1 MIYHLARLSIFALSV
16 CAWIRPAPAVEP
28 GATGSQPAGGDPI
41 KVPLARGFSWAA
53 GREPRQRSLTAGV
66 RNVALAT
73 EGSFVAVDS
82 LSLFGRN
89 DGTYGG
95 FDFEC
100 KPEQLND
107 GRHVTDPALRLP
119 HGNRWI
125 SQVDRKHPHWA
136 WIGFAGPRRIGRVVV
151 RCSSVENYPT
161 DFRGQYSPDNGVT
174 VKDLFGVRDQKP
186 DAKTMAMEFRF
197 EPVLADNFR
206 LFIDR
211 SASTTH
217 SNFTQL
223 SEIEIFGEGDEMR
236 PTIKSAPG
244 LRDVKPILSPGAG
257 DQVQIEER
265 TDEVEVRSPWQK
277 LVFARGQPQIVY
289 LSWDSEGQGNL
300 DINLLGTKGADGI
313 QPRVAPAYSPVKPL
327 PAAILKRE
335 GNVMRYGP
343 FEVADG
349 LWMNWEIKVGA
360 KDVEMAVTK
369 DASHSLAVRPGLVRF
384 DMDAGQ
390 TPIAPFYRPGRLGL
404 VGLPCLL
411 HAPDCGA
418 VLVESAPGSMA
429 GFAERAAECQARGK
443 TWWSYFDLTDEF
455 PTRPDGLVEIKPGV
469 RQGRMRWSVQRVIP
483 VPSLT
488 AKEPRLAGLSRYAL
502 NGMAFRP
509 DTDLLGNSI
518 TSINCGFCMFE
529 YAEVAQWLPI
539 LPGGIDPCDLLR
551 RSLDTYF
558 AGTWAHDGGPN
569 NMLDPNSGY
578 NTTVDTKPALVYA
591 AWTVVR
597 KTGDLEQL
605 RRWLPYLERLG
616 TLMEETADGDGL
628 LQTVKSTRG
637 GGWYDVLREEGKS
650 AYGNALGFRAFQYL
664 ADLETLAGQ
673 DEKSKHFA
681 KLADRI
687 RAAFYPTLFN
697 PETGVIAGW
706 KTKDGKL
713 HDYWFPYANG
723 MAIIYGLVPEQEA
736 NKILDRFQAK
746 FKEVGFNRFD
756 LGLPN
761 CLVEIPKPD
770 YAVDNK
776 FQQYLNGG
784 AAPCFAYWY
793 IQAMYQMGRRT
804 EADAMLWPLI
814 KSYGEGLFNGGV
826 AGKRAD
832 PVRGEWHDWSGNKSG
847 GEGFL
852 PDSYHAFNALYNG
865 YYGITFQP
873 EGYRIEPWSPLK
885 TKKISL
891 DLIHMGRKAEAR

>member
-1 MIYHLARLSIFALSV
+1 MRYGSKVNASQKPLLETMIRHHALLSILAFSV
-16 CAWIRPAPAVEP
+16 CA
-28 GATGSQPAGGDPI
+28 
-41 KVPLARGFSWAA
+41 RGWAA
-53 GREPRQRSLTAGV
+53 GREPREMSLVAGE
-66 RNVALAT
+66 RNVALAS
-73 EGSFVAVDS
+73 EGSFVSVDS

-89 DGTYGG
+89 DSTYGG

-100 KPEQLND
+100 GPQQLND
-107 GRHVTDPALRLP
+107 GRHVTDPTLRLP

-136 WIGFAGPRRIGRVVV
+136 WIGFAGPRRISRVVV

-174 VKDLFGVRDQKP
+174 VRDLFVVRDQKP
-186 DAKTMAMEFRF
+186 DSKTMAMEFKF

-211 SASTTH
+211 SATTTH

-223 SEIEIFGEGDEMR
+223 SEIEVYGEGDAIR
-236 PTIKSAPG
+236 PQVKSTPG
-244 LRDVKPILSPGAG
+244 LRDAKPVLIPAVD
-257 DQVQIEER
+257 DQVRIEER
-265 TDEVEVRSPWQK
+265 ADEIEVRSPWQK
-277 LVFARGQPQIVY
+277 LIFARGQPQITY
-289 LSWDSEGQGNL
+289 LGWDSEGQGKL
-300 DINLLGTKGADGI
+300 DINLLGTKGVDGI
-313 QPRVAPAYSPVKPL
+313 QPRVAPAYCPVKPL
-327 PAAILKRE
+327 AAANLKRD
-335 GNVMRYGP
+335 GNVVRYGP
-343 FEVADG
+343 FEVAEG

-360 KDVEMAVTK
+360 KDLEMAVMRE
-369 DASHSLAVRPGLVRF
+369 AAHAMAVRPGLVRF

-390 TPIAPFYRPGRLGL
+390 TPIAPFYRPGKLGL

-411 HAPDCGA
+411 QAPDCGA

-455 PTRPDGLVEIKPGV
+455 PTRQDGLVEIKPGV
-469 RQGRMRWSVQRVIP
+469 RHGRMRWRVQQVTP

-539 LPGGIDPCDLLR
+539 LPGGINPCDLLR

-558 AGTWAHDGGPN
+558 AGTWAHDSGPN
-569 NMLDPNSGY
+569 NLLDPNGGY
-578 NTTVDTKPALVYA
+578 NTPVDTKPSLIYA
-591 AWTVVR
+591 SWTVIR
-597 KTGDLEQL
+597 KTGDRKQL

-616 TLMEETADGDGL
+616 TLMEETDEDGDGL
-628 LQTVKSTRG
+628 LETVKSTRG
-637 GGWYDVLREEGKS
+637 GGWYDVIRDEGKS
-650 AYGNALGFRAFQYL
+650 AYGNALAYRAFQYL
-664 ADLETLAGQ
+664 ADLESLVGQ
-673 DEKSKHFA
+673 EEKSNHFT

-697 PETGVIAGW
+697 PETKVVAGW

-713 HDYWFPYANG
+713 HDYWFPWVNG

-736 NKILDRFQAK
+736 NNILDRLQAK

-761 CLVEIPKPD
+761 CLINVPAPD
-770 YAVDNK
+770 YVVDNK

-784 AAPCFAYWY
+784 AAPCYAYWY
-793 IQAMYQMGRRT
+793 IQAMYQTGRRT

-814 KSYGEGLFNGGV
+814 KSYREGLFNGGV
-826 AGKRAD
+826 AGRRAD
-832 PVRGEWHDWSGNKSG
+832 PLRGEWHDWSGNKCG

-873 EGYRIEPWSPLK
+873 EGYRLAAWSPLK
-885 TKKISL
+885 TKQIRL
-891 DLIHMGRKAEAR
+891 DLSYMGREAEAR